1 MNALSVGTDAGLLAP
16 TWADTPA
23 AAEVTDEA
31 WLQAMLDAEVALAR
45 AQYAVGRTPAAA
57 VAAIASAARADRL
70 DLVALAHAAR
80 ATANPVVALVT
91 AFTELVAA
99 KDPAAAEYVHRGST
113 SQDILDSA
121 AMLVARRVLGLIAA
135 DLDRVRAALAA
146 LADTHRHTVLAGRT
160 LAQHAVP
167 TTFGLKAAGWLQL
180 VAEAL
185 VRVRAVASTLP
196 AQLGGAAGTL
206 AAYGEYAVL
215 DGGQGDGRKP
225 GCEAEGGTEL
235 LRPFAQALG
244 LAEPVIPWH
253 TARTPVADLAAVL
266 QLVTGALGKF
276 ALDVQT
282 LSRTEIGEVSEPAA
296 TGRGAS
302 SAMPQK
308 RNPVLATLIVSAARQ
323 VPAHALV
330 LAQCMLAE
338 DERPAGAWHA
348 EWQPLREALRLA
360 GGAAH
365 TAVELAEGLV
375 VHPERM
381 LANLEL
387 TGGAVVAERL
397 TVALAPALGKARA
410 KTLLTAATAEAS
422 DTGRPLA
429 EVLSEHPELSARFT
443 PARLAQLLDPAGYTG
458 AADALVDRALRAYGG
473 LGAVPDLGGLG
484 DTPDLV
490 GLGGTPDQEG
500 MR

>member
-1 MNALSVGTDAGLLAP
+1 MSVGTDAGLLAP
-16 TWADTPA
+16 TWAGTPA

-45 AQYAVGRTPAAA
+45 AQYAVGLTPAAA
-57 VAAIASAARADRL
+57 VRAIASVARADRL

-80 ATANPVVALVT
+80 AAANPVVALVT
-91 AFTELVAA
+91 AFTEVVAA
-99 KDPAAAEYVHRGST
+99 KDAAAAEYVHRGST

-135 DLDRVRAALAA
+135 DLERTGAALAA

-180 VAEAL
+180 VGDAL
-185 VRVRAVASTLP
+185 VRVRAVASALP

-206 AAYGEYAVL
+206 AAYREYALL
-215 DGGQGDGRKP
+215 DRGEGEDRESGDEGRSPGGD
-225 GCEAEGGTEL
+225 EGGVEL
-235 LRPFAQALG
+235 LRPFAEALG
-244 LAEPVIPWH
+244 LAEPVLPWH
-253 TARTPVADLAAVL
+253 TVRTPVAEVGAVL

-296 TGRGAS
+296 AGRGAS

-308 RNPVLATLIVSAARQ
+308 RNPALATLIVSAARQ

-330 LAQCMLAE
+330 LAQCLLAE

-381 LANLEL
+381 LANLGL
-387 TGGAVVAERL
+387 TGGALVTERL
-397 TVALAPALGKARA
+397 TVVLAPAFGKVRA
-410 KTLLTAATAEAS
+410 KKLLTAASAEAAG
-422 DTGRPLA
+422 TGRPLS
-429 EVLSEHPELSARFT
+429 EVLAQHPELSALFT
-443 PARLAQLLDPAGYTG
+443 PARLSELLDPAHYTG
-458 AADALVDRALRAYGG
+458 AADALVDRALGRFAELDDKGG
-473 LGAVPDLGGLG
+473 S
-484 DTPDLV
+484 
-490 GLGGTPDQEG
+490 
-500 MR
+500 R

>member
-1 MNALSVGTDAGLLAP
+1 MSVGTDAGLLAP
-16 TWADTPA
+16 TWAGTPA

-45 AQYAVGRTPAAA
+45 AQYAVGLTPAAA
-57 VAAIASAARADRL
+57 VRAIASVARADRL

-80 ATANPVVALVT
+80 AAANPVVALVT
-91 AFTELVAA
+91 AFTEVVAA
-99 KDPAAAEYVHRGST
+99 EDAAAAEYVHRGST

-135 DLDRVRAALAA
+135 DLERTGAALAA

-180 VAEAL
+180 VGDAL
-185 VRVRAVASTLP
+185 VRVRAVASALP

-206 AAYGEYAVL
+206 AAYREYALL
-215 DGGQGDGRKP
+215 DRGDRGEDEEDGRGGDEGREP
-225 GCEAEGGTEL
+225 VGGEGGVEL
-235 LRPFAQALG
+235 LRPFAEALG
-244 LAEPVIPWH
+244 LAEPVLPWH
-253 TARTPVADLAAVL
+253 TVRTPVAEVGAVL

-296 TGRGAS
+296 AGRGAS

-308 RNPVLATLIVSAARQ
+308 RNPALATLIVSAARQ
-323 VPAHALV
+323 VPAHSLV
-330 LAQCMLAE
+330 LAQCLLAE

-360 GGAAH
+360 GGASH
-365 TAVELAEGLV
+365 TAVELAEGLA

-387 TGGAVVAERL
+387 TGGALVTERL
-397 TVALAPALGKARA
+397 TVVLAPAFGKVRA
-410 KTLLTAATAEAS
+410 KKLLTAASAEAA

-429 EVLSEHPELSARFT
+429 EVLAQHPELSALFT
-443 PARLAQLLDPAGYTG
+443 PARLSELLDPAHYTG
-458 AADALVDRALRAYGG
+458 AADALVDRALGRFAELDDKGG
-473 LGAVPDLGGLG
+473 S
-484 DTPDLV
+484 
-490 GLGGTPDQEG
+490 
-500 MR
+500 

>member
-1 MNALSVGTDAGLLAP
+1 MSVGTDAGLLAP
-16 TWADTPA
+16 TWAGTPA

-45 AQYAVGRTPAAA
+45 AQYAVGLTPAAA
-57 VAAIASAARADRL
+57 VRAIASVARADRL

-80 ATANPVVALVT
+80 AAANPVVALVT
-91 AFTELVAA
+91 AFTEVVAA
-99 KDPAAAEYVHRGST
+99 EDAAAAEYVHRGST

-135 DLDRVRAALAA
+135 DLERTGAALAA
-146 LADTHRHTVLAGRT
+146 LAETHRHTVLAGRT

-180 VAEAL
+180 VGDAL
-185 VRVRAVASTLP
+185 VRVRAVASALP

-206 AAYGEYAVL
+206 AAYREYALL
-215 DGGQGDGRKP
+215 DRGGRGEDGRGGDEGREP
-225 GCEAEGGTEL
+225 VGGEGGVEL
-235 LRPFAQALG
+235 LRPFAEALG
-244 LAEPVIPWH
+244 LAEPVLPWH
-253 TARTPVADLAAVL
+253 TVRTPVAEVGAVL

-296 TGRGAS
+296 AGRGAS

-308 RNPVLATLIVSAARQ
+308 RNPALATLIVSAARQ

-330 LAQCMLAE
+330 LAQCLLAE

-360 GGAAH
+360 GGASH

-387 TGGAVVAERL
+387 TGGALVTERL
-397 TVALAPALGKARA
+397 TVVLAPAFGKVRA
-410 KTLLTAATAEAS
+410 KKLLTAASAEAA

-429 EVLSEHPELSARFT
+429 EVLAQHPDLSALFT
-443 PARLAQLLDPAGYTG
+443 LARLSELLDPAHYTG
-458 AADALVDRALRAYGG
+458 AADALVDRALGRFAELDDKGG
-473 LGAVPDLGGLG
+473 S
-484 DTPDLV
+484 
-490 GLGGTPDQEG
+490 
-500 MR
+500 R

>member
-1 MNALSVGTDAGLLAP
+1 MSVGTDAGLLAP
-16 TWADTPA
+16 TWAGTPA

-45 AQYAVGRTPAAA
+45 AQYAVGLTPAAA
-57 VAAIASAARADRL
+57 VRAIASVARADRL

-80 ATANPVVALVT
+80 AAANPVVALVT
-91 AFTELVAA
+91 AFTEVVAA

-135 DLDRVRAALAA
+135 DLERTGAALAA
-146 LADTHRHTVLAGRT
+146 LADTHRRTVLAGRT

-180 VAEAL
+180 VGDAL
-185 VRVRAVASTLP
+185 VRVRAVAAALP

-206 AAYGEYAVL
+206 AAYREYALL
-215 DGGQGDGRKP
+215 DRG
-225 GCEAEGGTEL
+225 EGGDPAGGEGGVEL
-235 LRPFAQALG
+235 LRPFAEALG
-244 LAEPVIPWH
+244 LAEPVLPWH
-253 TARTPVADLAAVL
+253 TVRTPVAEVGAVL

-282 LSRTEIGEVSEPAA
+282 LSRTEIAEVSEPAA
-296 TGRGAS
+296 AGRGAS

-308 RNPVLATLIVSAARQ
+308 RNPALATLIVSAARQ

-330 LAQCMLAE
+330 LAQCLLAE

-375 VHPERM
+375 VHPQRM

-387 TGGAVVAERL
+387 TGGALVTERL
-397 TVALAPALGKARA
+397 TVVLAPAFGKARA
-410 KTLLTAATAEAS
+410 KKLLTAASAEAA

-429 EVLSEHPELSARFT
+429 EVLSQHPELAALFT
-443 PARLAQLLDPAGYTG
+443 PARLSELLDPAHYTG
-458 AADALVDRALRAYGG
+458 AADPLVDRALGRFAE
-473 LGAVPDLGGLG
+473 LDDSG
-484 DTPDLV
+484 DTAND
-490 GLGGTPDQEG
+490 GGS
-500 MR
+500 R

>member
-70 DLVALAHAAR
+70 DLVALARAAR

-160 LAQHAVP
+160 LTQHAVP
-167 TTFGLKAAGWLQL
+167 TTLGLKAAGWLQP
-180 VAEAL
+180 VADAL
-185 VRVRAVASTLP
+185 ARVRAVASTLP

-215 DGGQGDGRKP
+215 DGGQGEGDVRKGEGNGRR
-225 GCEAEGGTEL
+225 GEGGTEL

-244 LAEPVIPWH
+244 LAEPVVPWH
-253 TARTPVADLAAVL
+253 TARTPVAELGAVL

-282 LSRTEIGEVSEPAA
+282 LSRTEIGEVSEPGA

-381 LANLEL
+381 RANLEL

-443 PARLAQLLDPAGYTG
+443 PARLAELLDPAGYTG
-458 AADALVDRALRAYGG
+458 AADALVDRALRAYGC
-473 LGAVPDLGGLG
+473 
-484 DTPDLV
+484 
-490 GLGGTPDQEG
+490 LGGTPDEEG

>member
-1 MNALSVGTDAGLLAP
+1 MSVGTDAGLLAP
-16 TWADTPA
+16 TWAGTPV

-45 AQYAVGRTPAAA
+45 AQHAVGLTPAAA
-57 VAAIASAARADRL
+57 VEAIASVAHADRL

-80 ATANPVVALVT
+80 AAANPVVALVS
-91 AFTELVAA
+91 AFTEVVAA
-99 KDPAAAEYVHRGST
+99 SDAAAAEYVHRGST

-121 AMLVARRVLGLIAA
+121 AMLIARRVLGLIAA
-135 DLDRVRAALAA
+135 DLERTGAALAA

-167 TTFGLKAAGWLQL
+167 TTLGLKAAGWLQL
-180 VAEAL
+180 VADAL
-185 VRVRAVASTLP
+185 TRVRTVASALP

-206 AAYGEYAVL
+206 AAYREYAAL
-215 DGGQGDGRKP
+215 DGGAG
-225 GCEAEGGTEL
+225 EGGVEL
-235 LRPFAQALG
+235 LGPFAEALG
-244 LAEPVIPWH
+244 LAEPVLPWH
-253 TARTPVADLAAVL
+253 TVRTPIAELGAVL

-296 TGRGAS
+296 AGRGAS

-308 RNPVLATLIVSAARQ
+308 RNPALATLIVAAARQ

-360 GGAAH
+360 GGATH
-365 TAVELAEGLV
+365 TAVELAEGLI

-387 TGGAVVAERL
+387 TGGAIVTERL
-397 TVALAPALGKARA
+397 TVALAPVLGKVRA
-410 KTLLTAATAEAS
+410 KKLLTAASAEAA
-422 DTGRPLA
+422 DTGRTIG
-429 EVLSEHPELSARFT
+429 EVLSGHPEVTARFT
-443 PARLAQLLDPAGYTG
+443 ADQLSELLDPARYTG
-458 AADALVDRALRAYGG
+458 AADALVDRALRGYGH
-473 LGAVPDLGGLG
+473 LG
-484 DTPDLV
+484 DTTDD
-490 GLGGTPDQEG
+490 GGI
-500 MR
+500 R

>member
-1 MNALSVGTDAGLLAP
+1 MNGRKVPVSSVGTDAGLLAP
-16 TWADTPA
+16 TWAGTPA

-31 WLQAMLDAEVALAR
+31 WLQAMLDVEVALAQ
-45 AQYAVGRTPAAA
+45 AQLAVGLTPAAA
-57 VAAIASAARADRL
+57 VAAIASEAHADRL

-80 ATANPVVALVT
+80 AAANPVVALVT
-91 AFTELVAA
+91 AFTEVVAA

-121 AMLVARRVLGLIAA
+121 AMLIARRVLTLIAA
-135 DLDRVRAALAA
+135 DLERTAAALAA

-167 TTFGLKAAGWLQL
+167 TTLGLKAATWLQL
-180 VAEAL
+180 VMDAL
-185 VRVRAVASTLP
+185 TRVRTVASALP

-206 AAYGEYAVL
+206 AAYREYAVI
-215 DGGQGDGRKP
+215 DGGTG
-225 GCEAEGGTEL
+225 EGGVEL
-235 LRPFAQALG
+235 LAPFAEALG
-244 LAEPVIPWH
+244 LAEPTLPWH
-253 TARTPVADLAAVL
+253 TVRTPMAELGAVL

-308 RNPVLATLIVSAARQ
+308 RNPALATLIVSAARQ
-323 VPAHALV
+323 VPAYALV
-330 LAQCMLAE
+330 LAQCLLAE

-365 TAVELAEGLV
+365 TAVELAEGLN
-375 VHPERM
+375 VHPDRM
-381 LANLEL
+381 LANLHL
-387 TGGAVVAERL
+387 TGGAIVTERL
-397 TVALAPALGKARA
+397 AVVLAPVLGKVSA
-410 KTLLTAATAEAS
+410 KKLLATASAEAA
-422 DTGRPLA
+422 DTGRPLS
-429 EVLSEHPELSARFT
+429 EVLSEHPRLSAEFT
-443 PARLAQLLDPAGYTG
+443 PAQLTELLDPACYTG
-458 AADALVDRALRAYGG
+458 AADALVDRALHAYRNNGE
-473 LGAVPDLGGLG
+473 V
-484 DTPDLV
+484 
-490 GLGGTPDQEG
+490 
-500 MR
+500 R

>member
-135 DLDRVRAALAA
+135 DLDRVRVALAA

-323 VPAHALV
+323 VPAHSLV

-443 PARLAQLLDPAGYTG
+443 PARLAHLLDPAGYTG
-458 AADALVDRALRAYGG
+458 AADALVDRGLRAYGG

-484 DTPDLV
+484 DTPD
-490 GLGGTPDQEG
+490 QEG